1 MAFTSMPISARWWA
15 KSAVMWRAMVEDQT
29 TSIDEVVRKADA
41 AMYTNKRQR
50 CEYERIQEEIKLM
63 STEENPEILEALRAR
78 LQKCRANLMP
88 YTLFKPGMQNSPG
101 GVTRKNPR

>member
-1 MAFTSMPISARWWA
+1 
-15 KSAVMWRAMVEDQT
+15 MWRAMVEDQT

-78 LQKCRANLMP
+78 LQKYRANRRIRSIS
-88 YTLFKPGMQNSPG
+88 QACRI
-101 GVTRKNPR
+101 VRAV